1 MLHILKIIEKI
12 SYMIWASIILRN
24 ILYICVIS
32 WLLLILFVDED
43 NLYYNFIGDRFLLP
57 IFVIALMWKL
67 SSLVI
72 YISAK
77 GYREKTS
84 DDSED
89 LFDRYWYKPWYIIFI
104 IVSILFSLYYS
115 VFIAEFSVEVYNKHM
130 YKITKDIQYLTMN
143 SGERLPRSMISW
155 LFSFMK

>member
-43 NLYYNFIGDRFLLP
+43 NLYYNFIGDRFLFP

-67 SSLVI
+67 SSLGI
-72 YISAK
+72 YLSAK
-77 GYREKTS
+77 VYREKTS

-104 IVSILFSLYYS
+104 IVSILISLYYTA
-115 VFIAEFSVEVYNKHM
+115 FIVELSLEEYNKHM
-130 YKITKDIQYLTMN
+130 YKITKDIEYLTLD
-143 SGERLPRSMISW
+143 SGERLPVSFIKW
-155 LFSFMK
+155 IFAFMK

>member
-1 MLHILKIIEKI
+1 MILTSK
-12 SYMIWASIILRN
+12 ILRN

-32 WLLLILFVDED
+32 WLLLILFFDED

-57 IFVIALMWKL
+57 IFGIALMWKL

-77 GYREKTS
+77 TYREKSS
-84 DDSED
+84 DDSKD

-130 YKITKDIQYLTMN
+130 YKITKDIEYLTLD
-143 SGERLPRSMISW
+143 SGERLPASFIKW
-155 LFSFMK
+155 IFAFMK